1 MRKPEVEKNPHY
13 YKSNKW
19 ALLLNEKLTAITQ
32 NFFVVAARNFSR
44 DVQSKRN

>member
-1 MRKPEVEKNPHY
+1 MRKPEVEKKPYY

-19 ALLLNEKLTAITQ
+19 ALLLKEILTANTQ
-32 NFFVVAARNFSR
+32 NFFVVAARNFSS